1 MDKNKKDN
9 KFVFITDEDSVS
21 NEKEL
26 SFKEMHEKEFET
38 KSLKDLVEAS
48 LKNPR
53 KVPPREELD
62 RTEEFKNR
70 KKYISFETRIAVRIV
85 IILALFSTAC
95 YFIYLALGSN
105 KKDIVTYNEITEANY
120 SVCETNNPSTFYDSK
135 CLDEGLNYDKSTA
148 NFINI
153 LFKYNMD
160 YSKSIPYDIAYH
172 IVAITKIFDKDNNT
186 KVLYKNED
194 VLVERTS
201 ISDISDRIFFDNNIN
216 IDYDHYNDLVTQNAD
231 KYGANAENAEADV
244 EVALYLDTDE
254 ETTNVA
260 SVTIP
265 LNENSFQIRK
275 SALSNLNKSIELDNK
290 GWNDY
295 NSLCAVI
302 ATILIVTSL
311 IILYRTTR
319 LVLKVVNNRS
329 EYDKLLDK
337 ILKEHDDDIVNAKD
351 GYVVEATKKI
361 IKVANFNELLDARH
375 LLNQPIIYSKI
386 NPVKSEFVVEDESKA
401 FKYVLK
407 DSDL

>member
-95 YFIYLALGSN
+95 YFIYLALSSN